1 MSTDRRHITVTEY
14 AMLRNLE
21 SLTNSLLRV
30 NITSVR
36 QMQKSWLWQAMQQQ
50 VQSLVRFR
58 TDNLQG
64 KGREE
69 DW

>member
-1 MSTDRRHITVTEY
+1 MPDKRHVTVAEY

-36 QMQKSWLWQAMQQQ
+36 QMQKSWLWGAMQQQ